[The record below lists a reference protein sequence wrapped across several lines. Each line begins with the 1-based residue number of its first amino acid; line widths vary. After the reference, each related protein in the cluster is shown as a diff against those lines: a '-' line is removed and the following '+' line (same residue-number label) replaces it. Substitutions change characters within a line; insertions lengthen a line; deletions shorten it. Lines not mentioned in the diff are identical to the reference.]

1 MEKELQNDEMEID
14 LLELFYVLMN
24 KLWTIILC
32 GVVGAVVAFSGT
44 KLLIT
49 PQYTASSMIYIL
61 SETTS
66 ITSLAD
72 IQLGASLAE
81 DFIVIGKSRP
91 VIERVIRQLDLETN
105 YEELASTISIVNKTD
120 THILT
125 ISVTNPDPELA
136 ADISNTLAENIK
148 EQIADIMGTEEPN
161 TVEEAVVPTKPSSP
175 STMKNTLIGGALGVL
190 LVSAV
195 IILLHLLD
203 DTIKNEE
210 DVKKYL
216 GQNTLAAIPLEKRSK
231 KSGNAKF
238 WII

>member
-24 KLWTIILC
+24 KLWIIILC

-175 STMKNTLIGGALGVL
+175 STMKNTLMGGALGVL

-216 GQNTLAAIPLEKRSK
+216 GLNTLAAIPLEKRSK
-231 KSGNAKF
+231 KSGNAA
-238 WII
+238 

>member
-91 VIERVIRQLDLETN
+91 VIERVIGQLDLETN

-175 STMKNTLIGGALGVL
+175 STMKNTLMGGALGAL

-216 GQNTLAAIPLEKRSK
+216 GLNTLAAIPLEKRSK
-231 KSGNAKF
+231 KSGNAA
-238 WII
+238 

>member
-1 MEKELQNDEMEID
+1 MEKEVQNDEMEID

-24 KLWTIILC
+24 KLWIIILC

-105 YEELASTISIVNKTD
+105 YEELVSTISIVNETD

-125 ISVTNPDPELA
+125 VSVTNPDPELA

-175 STMKNTLIGGALGVL
+175 STMKNTLMGGALGAL

-216 GQNTLAAIPLEKRSK
+216 GLNTLAAIPLEKRSK
-231 KSGNAKF
+231 KSGNAA
-238 WII
+238 

>member
-1 MEKELQNDEMEID
+1 MGKELQNDEMEID

-216 GQNTLAAIPLEKRSK
+216 GLNTLAAIPLEKRSK
-231 KSGNAKF
+231 KSGNAA
-238 WII
+238 

>member
-49 PQYTASSMIYIL
+49 PQYIASSMIYIL

-105 YEELASTISIVNKTD
+105 YEELVSTISIVNETD

-216 GQNTLAAIPLEKRSK
+216 GLNTLAAIPLEKRSK
-231 KSGNAKF
+231 KSGNAA
-238 WII
+238 

>member
-1 MEKELQNDEMEID
+1 MGKELQNDEIVID

-24 KLWTIILC
+24 KLWIIILC

-216 GQNTLAAIPLEKRSK
+216 GLNTLAAIPLEKRSK
-231 KSGNAKF
+231 KSGNAA
-238 WII
+238 

>member
-24 KLWTIILC
+24 KLWIIILC

-105 YEELASTISIVNKTD
+105 YEELVSTISIVNETD

-216 GQNTLAAIPLEKRSK
+216 GLNTLAAIPLEKRSK
-231 KSGNAKF
+231 KSGNAA
-238 WII
+238 

>member
-24 KLWTIILC
+24 KLWIIILC

-105 YEELASTISIVNKTD
+105 YEELASTISIVNETD

-175 STMKNTLIGGALGVL
+175 STMKNTLMGGALGVL

-216 GQNTLAAIPLEKRSK
+216 GLNTLAAIPLEKRSK
-231 KSGNAKF
+231 KSGNAA
-238 WII
+238 

>member
-1 MEKELQNDEMEID
+1 M
-14 LLELFYVLMN
+14 
-24 KLWTIILC
+24 
-32 GVVGAVVAFSGT
+32 
-44 KLLIT
+44 
-49 PQYTASSMIYIL
+49 
-61 SETTS
+61 
-66 ITSLAD
+66 
-72 IQLGASLAE
+72 
-81 DFIVIGKSRP
+81 
-91 VIERVIRQLDLETN
+91 
-105 YEELASTISIVNKTD
+105 
-120 THILT
+120 
-125 ISVTNPDPELA
+125 TNPDPELA

-216 GQNTLAAIPLEKRSK
+216 GLNTLAAIPLEKRSK
-231 KSGNAKF
+231 KSGNAA
-238 WII
+238 

>member
-1 MEKELQNDEMEID
+1 MGKELQNDEMEID
-14 LLELFYVLMN
+14 LLELFYVLMK
-24 KLWTIILC
+24 KLWIIILC

-49 PQYTASSMIYIL
+49 QQYTASSMIYIL

-175 STMKNTLIGGALGVL
+175 STMKNTLMGGALGAL

-216 GQNTLAAIPLEKRSK
+216 GLNTLAAIPLEKRSK
-231 KSGNAKF
+231 KSGNAA
-238 WII
+238 

>member
-1 MEKELQNDEMEID
+1 MGKELQNDEMEID

-105 YEELASTISIVNKTD
+105 YEELVSTISIVNETD

-216 GQNTLAAIPLEKRSK
+216 GLNTLAAIPLEKRSK
-231 KSGNAKF
+231 KSGNAA
-238 WII
+238 

>member
-1 MEKELQNDEMEID
+1 MGKELQNDEMVID

-24 KLWTIILC
+24 KLWIIILC

-175 STMKNTLIGGALGVL
+175 STMKNALIGGALGVL

-216 GQNTLAAIPLEKRSK
+216 GLNTLAAIPLEKRSK
-231 KSGNAKF
+231 KSGNAA
-238 WII
+238 

>member
-1 MEKELQNDEMEID
+1 MGKELQNDEMVID

-24 KLWTIILC
+24 KLWIIILC

-105 YEELASTISIVNKTD
+105 YEELASTISIVNETD

-148 EQIADIMGTEEPN
+148 
-161 TVEEAVVPTKPSSP
+161 
-175 STMKNTLIGGALGVL
+175 
-190 LVSAV
+190 
-195 IILLHLLD
+195 
-203 DTIKNEE
+203 
-210 DVKKYL
+210 
-216 GQNTLAAIPLEKRSK
+216 
-231 KSGNAKF
+231 
-238 WII
+238 

>member
-1 MEKELQNDEMEID
+1 MGKELQNDEMVID

-24 KLWTIILC
+24 KLWIIILC

-216 GQNTLAAIPLEKRSK
+216 GLNTLAAIPLEKRSK
-231 KSGNAKF
+231 KSGNAA
-238 WII
+238 

>member
-1 MEKELQNDEMEID
+1 MGKELQNDEMEID
-14 LLELFYVLMN
+14 LLELFYVLMK
-24 KLWTIILC
+24 KLWIIILC

-175 STMKNTLIGGALGVL
+175 STMKNTLMGGALGAL

-216 GQNTLAAIPLEKRSK
+216 GLNTLAAIPLEKRSK
-231 KSGNAKF
+231 KSGNAA
-238 WII
+238 

>member
-1 MEKELQNDEMEID
+1 MGKELQNDEMEID
-14 LLELFYVLMN
+14 LLELFYVLMK
-24 KLWTIILC
+24 KLWIIILC

-105 YEELASTISIVNKTD
+105 YEALASTISIVNKTD

-175 STMKNTLIGGALGVL
+175 STMKNTLMGGALGAL

-216 GQNTLAAIPLEKRSK
+216 GLNTLAAIPLEKRSK
-231 KSGNAKF
+231 KSGNAA
-238 WII
+238 

>member
-24 KLWTIILC
+24 KLWIIILC

-105 YEELASTISIVNKTD
+105 YEELVSTISIVNETD

-125 ISVTNPDPELA
+125 VSVTNPDPELA

-216 GQNTLAAIPLEKRSK
+216 GLNTLAAIPLEKRSK
-231 KSGNAKF
+231 KSGNAA
-238 WII
+238 

>member
-1 MEKELQNDEMEID
+1 MGKELQNDEMVID

-24 KLWTIILC
+24 KLWIIILC

-105 YEELASTISIVNKTD
+105 YEELASTISIVNETD

-175 STMKNTLIGGALGVL
+175 STMKNTLMGGALGVL

-216 GQNTLAAIPLEKRSK
+216 GLNTLAAIPLEKRSK
-231 KSGNAKF
+231 KSGNAA
-238 WII
+238 

>member
-1 MEKELQNDEMEID
+1 MGKELQNDEMVID

-24 KLWTIILC
+24 KLWIIILC

-175 STMKNTLIGGALGVL
+175 STMKNTLMGGALGAL

-216 GQNTLAAIPLEKRSK
+216 GLNTLAAIPLEKRSK
-231 KSGNAKF
+231 KSGNAA
-238 WII
+238 

>member
-1 MEKELQNDEMEID
+1 MGKELQNDEMVID

-24 KLWTIILC
+24 KLWIIILC

-175 STMKNTLIGGALGVL
+175 STMKNTLMGGALGVL

-216 GQNTLAAIPLEKRSK
+216 GLNTLAAIPLEKRSK
-231 KSGNAKF
+231 KSGNAA
-238 WII
+238 

>member
-24 KLWTIILC
+24 KLWIIILC

-216 GQNTLAAIPLEKRSK
+216 GLNTLAAIPLEKRSK
-231 KSGNAKF
+231 KSGNAA
-238 WII
+238 

>member
-1 MEKELQNDEMEID
+1 MGKELQNDEMEID

-24 KLWTIILC
+24 KLWIIILC

-175 STMKNTLIGGALGVL
+175 STMKNTLMGGALGVL

-216 GQNTLAAIPLEKRSK
+216 GLNTLAAIPLEKRSK
-231 KSGNAKF
+231 KSGNAA
-238 WII
+238 